1 MRLSE
6 QDASFLYGETASG
19 PLHTASI
26 FVVDGDL
33 AYETVLEHF
42 RARMHLVPRY
52 RQKLAFVPFNLG
64 HPKWVDDPNF
74 AVENHVKP
82 FSVTPGS
89 TLEEAADEILEL
101 NGKLLDR
108 NQPLWACYVVDGV
121 PGKTL
126 LLQQVHHAMIDGVSG
141 IDLTMILMDLEP
153 EVAPPPPPEQPWVPE
168 PEPSPLELIA
178 EAVRENAETFGEE
191 IQRPLPTDEASR
203 GLLAN
208 ATRAMSRFFSNPAI
222 LAPWNAG
229 LVGPKRKMRWSIHPF
244 SEFREIRRAFG
255 GTINDVVLAVI
266 SEAAARYLRDH
277 DEDTDGKHLRIMCP
291 VSVRTEDE
299 QGALGNRVSGIF
311 PTLPAWPME
320 AEARYSAVLTE
331 TNAIKENQEA
341 QALTLMNESSM
352 SMPAALMAPTLLV
365 GTSFDPTAFAARH
378 PGPVLPKLGPRPPYF
393 GFNFTCTNVPGV
405 QVPLYIAGHKLE
417 KFLGIL
423 MLGGPLGYGVAIVS
437 YNQQMMFGMIAET
450 RLMPDLERMVAAM
463 EDAFSELLEAARA
476 KNGPAAT
483 PPAEIEAPRVPDAE
497 SAETPKGKKTSKK
510 AAGSGKGK
518 SAAGKAK
525 GATKGKAA
533 VKKQAAA
540 KTKTAAK
547 SKAAV
552 KPKATPDTDADAP
565 TDKESSNG

>member
-26 FVVDGDL
+26 FVVDGNL

-64 HPKWVDDPNF
+64 HPKWVDDTDF

-153 EVAPPPPPEQPWVPE
+153 EVAPPPPPEAPWVPE
-168 PEPSPLELIA
+168 PEPSPLELIT

-191 IQRPLPTDEASR
+191 LRRPPPTDEASR

-311 PTLPAWPME
+311 PTLPAWPMD
-320 AEARYSAVLTE
+320 AESRYSAVLAE

-365 GTSFDPTAFAARH
+365 GTSFDPTAFAAQH
-378 PGPVLPKLGPRPPYF
+378 PGPVLPKLGPRPPFF

-450 RLMPDLERMVAAM
+450 RLMPDLENMVAAM
-463 EDAFSELLEAARA
+463 EDAFAELLDAARA

-483 PPAEIEAPRVPDAE
+483 PPAEIEAPRVQEPEGKASKDKSKAKK
-497 SAETPKGKKTSKK
+497 SAKKASNPSKGKN
-510 AAGSGKGK
+510 AAAK
-518 SAAGKAK
+518 K
-525 GATKGKAA
+525 GAAKKG
-533 VKKQAAA
+533 AA
-540 KTKTAAK
+540 KTKTAANT
-547 SKAAV
+547 SAA
-552 KPKATPDTDADAP
+552 ATPETDPEAP
-565 TDKESSNG
+565 TDKESNNG